1 MPRTLAVIT
10 VLFLAACGG
19 GGGGGGSSAGGGG
32 GGGGGGGVS
41 SNGGQTSQY
50 DGVRAVELTC
60 FDGSFWGECV
70 VTWEDGNQQKVCEWT
85 IFGCQQVAKRKL
97 GQVVGSVNY
106 YNEFGNMTCLKL
118 FENGWIEDCYNPSR
132 WVLPTDENSTSSEG
146 GSSSSA
152 QSDSP
157 AVGGERGTET
167 TTTSTTTT
175 TQAPP
180 PPSLS
185 LGSPRQDVEGYIH
198 EQRLNGTDLAVLATL
213 KFQLPISFA
222 NNSVESVC
230 ARPQDASTTVFLLNL
245 SDFMDWSVLPQRSK
259 NCTKLLSESETI
271 VLVDVSEWFEIHV
284 VLGTY
289 PNGKQ
294 GFINECFGIG
304 QGTCRTYDF
313 ELGVKSSKAGTS
325 AKNIRISVHM
335 DRRAQ
340 TWVLLTVL

>member
-1 MPRTLAVIT
+1 MGSPLLAVFT
-10 VLFLAACGG
+10 VVVLAACGG
-19 GGGGGGSSAGGGG
+19 GGGGSRGSFAGGSD
-32 GGGGGGGVS
+32 GGVS
-41 SNGGQTSQY
+41 SNGEQTSQY

-60 FDGSFWGECV
+60 FDGLFWGECL

-106 YNEFGNMTCLKL
+106 YNEFGNVTCLKL
-118 FENGWIEDCYNPSR
+118 FESGWIEDCYNPSR
-132 WVLPTDENSTSSEG
+132 WVLPTDGDSTSSEG
-146 GSSSSA
+146 DGSSSA

-185 LGSPRQDVEGYIH
+185 LGSPRQDVAGMIH
-198 EQRLNGTDLAVLATL
+198 EKRLNGTDIAVLATL
-213 KFQLPISFA
+213 KFQLPLSFA
-222 NNSVESVC
+222 NTSIESVC
-230 ARPQDASTTVFLLNL
+230 ARPQDASTTVFLLNR
-245 SDFMDWSVLPQRSK
+245 SDFMDWSVLPQRS
-259 NCTKLLSESETI
+259 NCTKLISGSETI
-271 VLVDVSEWFEIHV
+271 ELVEVSEWFEIHV

-289 PNGKQ
+289 LDGKQ
-294 GFINECFGIG
+294 GFINECFEFAP
-304 QGTCRTYDF
+304 GTCKTHGV
-313 ELGVKSSKAGTS
+313 ELAVKSSTAGSS
-325 AKNIRISVHM
+325 AKSIGISVQI

-340 TWVLLTVL
+340 TEVLITVL